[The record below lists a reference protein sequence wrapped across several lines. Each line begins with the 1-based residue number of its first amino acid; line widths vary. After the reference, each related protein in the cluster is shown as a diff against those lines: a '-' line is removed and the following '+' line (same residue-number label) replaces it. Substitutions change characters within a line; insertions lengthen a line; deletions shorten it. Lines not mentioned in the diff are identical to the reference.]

1 MHHIFI
7 AVTIPIGL
15 STSDYY
21 YLSLGVVIVLLE
33 KAEE

>member
-15 STSDYY
+15 STSYY
-21 YLSLGVVIVLLE
+21 YLSLGVVTVLLE